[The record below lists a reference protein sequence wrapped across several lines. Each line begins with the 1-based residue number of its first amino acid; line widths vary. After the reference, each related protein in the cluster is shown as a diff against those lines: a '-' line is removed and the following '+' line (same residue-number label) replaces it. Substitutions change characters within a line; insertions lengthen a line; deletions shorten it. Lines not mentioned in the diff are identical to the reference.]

1 MIYIVSA
8 LLAVAVGYLGIRL
21 FLLKK
26 SLKEASAQLREINR
40 NLQENRTMKLSAPD
54 KEVEELLEDINQSLQ
69 GIRAEKVAFLKR
81 EKEFKQQIENIS
93 HDLRTPLTSMIGY
106 LRIMDISGLPK
117 EEQEDLQTVLK
128 KAERLQELIAEFY
141 DFSRLS
147 AGEYGLV
154 MERMDVAKALRTA
167 LADGYGDLS
176 LRELAVTAEIP
187 EVQQYILGDD
197 SALQRVFQN
206 LLQNAGKYAES
217 SLKVSLGE
225 DEKEICVCFQNDVR
239 DLGPRD
245 AERLFER
252 FYTQDKS
259 RNSGSTGLGLTIAK
273 EFVEQ
278 MGGRITAEV
287 EGGILCISLRFKREV

>member
-1 MIYIVSA
+1 M
-8 LLAVAVGYLGIRL
+8 RL

-26 SLKEASAQLREINR
+26 SVKEASVQLREITNS
-40 NLQENRTMKLSAPD
+40 LQENRMVKLSVPD
-54 KEVEELLEDINQSLQ
+54 KELESLLEAINQSLH
-69 GIRAEKVAFLKR
+69 GIRDEKVAFLKR

-93 HDLRTPLTSMIGY
+93 HDLRTPLTSMLGY
-106 LRIMDISGLPK
+106 LRIMDISALPK
-117 EEQEDLQTVLK
+117 EEREDLQTVLK
-128 KAERLQELIAEFY
+128 KAERLQELITEFY

-147 AGEYGLV
+147 AGEYGLTV
-154 MERMDVAKALRTA
+154 ERLDIAKCLRCA
-167 LADGYGDLS
+167 LADEYDDLS
-176 LRELAVTAEIP
+176 RRDITVTTEIP
-187 EVQQYILGDD
+187 EVPQYIRGDD

-206 LLQNAGKYAES
+206 LLQNSGRYAVS
-217 SLKVSLGE
+217 TLVVSLIE
-225 DEKEICVCFQNDVR
+225 DGKDIIICFRNDVR
-239 DLGPRD
+239 DLSLRD